1 MSAMS
6 ASLIAFDKRV
16 LSEEP
21 LLRESDRGRAGI
33 GLGGNFT
40 SPVCSTMVKYAHA
53 FCEGTYCR

>member
-21 LLRESDRGRAGI
+21 LLRESNRGRA
-33 GLGGNFT
+33 
-40 SPVCSTMVKYAHA
+40 A
-53 FCEGTYCR
+53 FFVACCDEAVRRLAATVSA